1 MKKILA
7 LVLFLFL
14 CCAQTSHAALFTKKK
29 ETAVVPTGSGYVGT
43 LPDVTERFQKSQTEE
58 AKPSF
63 DYQDGFNDQNSLKP
77 VPRDNPAFV
86 NIIMKKD
93 KTSQYVNDLNSIIP
107 IVEKLQTIIEEQD
120 NVQVFNAESYFLK
133 TNVEYFRDKYKNK
146 AEQSYISYKKLAQ
159 LNTHVQSVAQLRL
172 DSEAQ
177 SPYIT
182 AEQSGNSFTQ
192 NNINN
197 QLDYLL
203 DDIKS
208 TLVVLKE
215 TR

>member
-7 LVLFLFL
+7 LVLILFL
-14 CCAQTSHAALFTKKK
+14 CCTQTSKAALSKKK
-29 ETAVVPTGSGYVGT
+29 DTAVVPTGSGYVGT
-43 LPDVTERFQKSQTEE
+43 LPDVTEKFQKSQTEE
-58 AKPSF
+58 SAPSF
-63 DYQDGFNDQNSLKP
+63 EYQDGFNDQNAIKP
-77 VPRDNPAFV
+77 TPRDNPAFV

-133 TNVEYFRDKYKNK
+133 ANVEYFRDKYQNK
-146 AEQSYISYKKLAQ
+146 AEQSYISFKKVMQ
-159 LNTHVQSVAQLRL
+159 LNTHVQTVAQLRL
-172 DSEAQ
+172 ESEAQ
-177 SPYIT
+177 SPYVT
-182 AEQSGNSFTQ
+182 ASQSGNLFTQ